1 MNLRL
6 LLRVLFSPDKELAQ
20 SIRNIFGFYP
30 GNIFLYQLAL
40 RHKSAAKEKIG
51 GIKMSNERLEYL
63 GDAVLSS
70 IVADYLFKKYPYKE
84 EGFLTEMRSKIVS
97 RNQLNNLSMKLG
109 LSKLV
114 KTSLMRNSK
123 SKSVLGNAFEA
134 FIGALYLDRGYNFT
148 KKILV
153 KRIIEVH
160 FDIDKLE
167 HENTNY
173 KSQLIEWSQKE
184 KITIQFKVVDEVGN
198 GYGKQYIVNLFVNG
212 KVKGVGRDY
221 SIKGAEQTAAEKALI
236 NIEKDVAIS

>member
-6 LLRVLFSPDKELAQ
+6 LFRVLFSPDKELTQ

-97 RNQLNNLSMKLG
+97 RNQLNRLSMKLG
-109 LSKLV
+109 LSKLI
-114 KTSLMRNSK
+114 KTSLMRNSN

-134 FIGALYLDRGYNFT
+134 FIGALYLDRGYRFT
-148 KKILV
+148 RKILI

-160 FDIDKLE
+160 FDVDKLE

-184 KITIQFKVVDEVGN
+184 KIPIQFKVVDEVGN
-198 GYGKQYIVNLFVNG
+198 GYGKQYIVDVFVKD
-212 KVKGVGRDY
+212 KVKGTGRDY

-236 NIEKDVAIS
+236 SIESGRAIY

>member
-1 MNLRL
+1 MNLRSL
-6 LLRVLFSPDKELAQ
+6 FRVLFSPDKELTQ
-20 SIRNIFGFYP
+20 SIKNIFGFYP

-40 RHKSAAKEKIG
+40 RHKSAAKENAS

-97 RNQLNNLSMKLG
+97 RNQLNRLSIKLG

-114 KTSLMRNSK
+114 KTSLTRNSN
-123 SKSVLGNAFEA
+123 SMSVLGNAFEA
-134 FIGALYLDRGYNFT
+134 FIGALYLDRGYSFT
-148 KKILV
+148 RKILI

-184 KITIQFKVVDEVGN
+184 KIPIQFKVVDEVGN
-198 GYGKQYIVNLFVNG
+198 GYGKQYIVNVFVKD
-212 KVKGVGRDY
+212 KVKGAGRDN
-221 SIKGAEQTAAEKALI
+221 SIKGAEQLAAEKALI
-236 NIEKDVAIS
+236 SILDI